1 MKGGSG
7 SLLAIWYLLSPIV
20 CGHLLPRSQGPQTE
34 QHWLSFLLI
43 LCGGWV
49 PLLSFAWAQAHGCI
63 QLGAQLGLTDYGGF
77 RPLFHWGSQTFHMVV
92 SFRER
97 KLELPGLLRWASLK
111 VLECHLC
118 CILLS
123 RAGHKTS
130 VKRAQRLS
138 IPLGRLCL

>member
-1 MKGGSG
+1 M
-7 SLLAIWYLLSPIV
+7 
-20 CGHLLPRSQGPQTE
+20 
-34 QHWLSFLLI
+34 SFLLI

-63 QLGAQLGLTDYGGF
+63 QLGAQLGLTDHGGF

-130 VKRAQRLS
+130 AESREHKGFPSLWGVCASREGGIVGTHLWRLVTTPMDRGKENS
-138 IPLGRLCL
+138 